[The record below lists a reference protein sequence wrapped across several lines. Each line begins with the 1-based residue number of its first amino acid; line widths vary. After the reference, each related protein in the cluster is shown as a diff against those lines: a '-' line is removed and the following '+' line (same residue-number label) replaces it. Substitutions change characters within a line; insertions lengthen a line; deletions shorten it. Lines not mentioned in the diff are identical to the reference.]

1 MIKRLKI
8 LFLKWQIRI
17 NKLKKQIKK
26 NGVRKGFLIW
36 FIPLILPRHHLAGNP
51 KGGGRKKKFDP
62 FIIATGIEEKIEAD
76 YKLFDQISKEE
87 RDERNKTK

>member
-8 LFLKWQIRI
+8 LFLKWQI
-17 NKLKKQIKK
+17 K
-26 NGVRKGFLIW
+26 
-36 FIPLILPRHHLAGNP
+36 ILLHKYHLARNP
-51 KGGGRKKKFDP
+51 IGSGRRKKFDP

>member
-8 LFLKWQIRI
+8 LFLKWQI
-17 NKLKKQIKK
+17 K
-26 NGVRKGFLIW
+26 
-36 FIPLILPRHHLAGNP
+36 LILKGYHLAGNP